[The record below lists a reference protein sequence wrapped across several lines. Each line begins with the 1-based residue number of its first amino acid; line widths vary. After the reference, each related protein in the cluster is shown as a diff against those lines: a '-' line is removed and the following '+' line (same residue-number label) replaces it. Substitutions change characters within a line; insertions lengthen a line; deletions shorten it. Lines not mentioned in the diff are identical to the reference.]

1 MFSNT
6 LFGKKIVLFRGYFDA
21 AMKISCS
28 IFFYK
33 LWESVRRCSRINTA
47 FIPVGGTESPM
58 PNGLGG
64 QVTSSA
70 EAA

>member
-1 MFSNT
+1 MT
-6 LFGKKIVLFRGYFDA
+6 QTKKRKAIETVAGYKSSKF
-21 AMKISCS
+21 MH
-28 IFFYK
+28 FFYK
-33 LWESVRRCSRINTA
+33 LWKSVRRCSRINTA